1 MLAKQNIDELL
12 KQAEEKIEKEEV
24 KEEDTEY
31 TIRLDLNEI
40 QKNINKSVK

>member
-12 KQAEEKIEKEEV
+12 KQAEEKIEKEEEQ
-24 KEEDTEY
+24 EEDTEY